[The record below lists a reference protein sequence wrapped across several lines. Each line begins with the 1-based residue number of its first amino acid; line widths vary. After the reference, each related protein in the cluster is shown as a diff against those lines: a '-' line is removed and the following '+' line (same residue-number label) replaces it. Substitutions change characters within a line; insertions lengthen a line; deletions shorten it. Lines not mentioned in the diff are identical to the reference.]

1 VIPIHEDLLK
11 KGYLIWVP
19 GSEALPVVRVVA
31 GVPACPAPCRSGPA
45 ALPDLRR
52 TSCGTGKASLSSAA
66 QTTSARRAL
75 HCRNRLASN
84 PAKTLTKYSVRINE
98 AERSLNLKV
107 FHCQWYLL
115 VMEVKTVRRIL

>member
-66 QTTSARRAL
+66 QNDFCTAGAAL
-75 HCRNRLASN
+75 
-84 PAKTLTKYSVRINE
+84 PESVGVQFGKNINE
-98 AERSLNLKV
+98 IFCDN
-107 FHCQWYLL
+107 
-115 VMEVKTVRRIL
+115 